1 LGPSPPRSFDFVE
14 LVWRPLTAA
23 DIPAVTALY
32 TAVEA
37 VDDTGELLSEEDF
50 AQSFGKANLPDGS
63 IAAFAGDSLAAY
75 GLVEPRDAPSLVH
88 RVRLDGM
95 VHPDFRRQGIGRSL
109 MPRMVKQARAL
120 HLAAHPDLPLVAST
134 MVESRSA
141 GHVAL
146 VSSLGFTADRYFY
159 EMEVALGES
168 LAQVPMPP
176 GYSIVPFSAGRAEEV
191 RNVVNAAFAEHW
203 GSTARTPSEF
213 AASFTDSKR
222 FVASTSFLALD
233 RASGAVIGFV
243 LSRHYPVVEEL
254 TGVRELWI
262 GDVGTLEEHRGRGVA
277 AALLS
282 WTLARGQEQGY
293 HRAGLSVD
301 SANSTRALGVYE
313 RAGFKVG
320 RTWIDYGLPVDLG

>member
-1 LGPSPPRSFDFVE
+1 ME
-14 LVWRPLTAA
+14 LVWRPLTTA

-32 TAVEA
+32 TAAEA

-50 AQSFGKANLPDGS
+50 AQSFGKTDLPDGS
-63 IAAFAGDSLAAY
+63 VAAFVGTSLAAY
-75 GLVEPRDAPSLVH
+75 GLVELRDAPSLVH

-95 VHPDFRRQGIGRSL
+95 VHPDFRRQGIGSSL
-109 MPRMVKQARAL
+109 MPRLVAQARSL
-120 HLAAHPDLPLVAST
+120 HLATGSDLPLVAST
-134 MVESRSA
+134 MVESRAA

-146 VSSLGFTADRYFY
+146 VSSLGFTADRHFH

-168 LAQVPMPP
+168 LAQVPVPAP
-176 GYSIVPFSAGRAEEV
+176 YEIVPFSTARAEEV
-191 RNVVNAAFAEHW
+191 RLVVNAAFAQHW
-203 GSTARTPSEF
+203 GSTARTPEEF

-222 FVASTSFLALD
+222 FVPSTSYLALD

-262 GDVGTLEEHRGRGVA
+262 GDVGTLSEHRGRGVA

-282 WTLARGQEQGY
+282 WTLARGREQGY

-301 SANSTRALGVYE
+301 TANSTRALGVYE

-320 RTWIDYGLPVDLG
+320 RTWVDYGLPVDLS